1 MVLAMIVV
9 MIMPVGMR
17 LMRMLVRGTGVGAA
31 FGIER
36 RLDLDDARAKA
47 LYHRLDN
54 VIAAYAQGLW
64 HDLGRQMAVA
74 EVPGDPDQMMRIA
87 PLDLDQRLGR
97 RHHVDQ
103 PPVLEHQ
110 RIPSAQRDG
119 VLKIEQKLNS
129 ARARHRHPPPMP
141 IVEIKDDG
149 IGRRFLPAMLAQD
162 FGRADH
168 GVSH

>member
-1 MVLAMIVV
+1 MAVVMMLVIAVVVMVMVSMIMIMVVAMIVM
-9 MIMPVGMR
+9 MIMAVGMVVFMVVAGVRMR
-17 LMRMLVRGTGVGAA
+17 LMRMLVRGTRVGAA
-31 FGIER
+31 FGIKR

-87 PLDLDQRLGR
+87 ALDLDQRLGR
-97 RHHVDQ
+97 RHHLDQ

-110 RIPSAQRDG
+110 RIPSAQRDS
-119 VLKIEQKLNS
+119 VL
-129 ARARHRHPPPMP
+129 
-141 IVEIKDDG
+141 EIK
-149 IGRRFLPAMLAQD
+149 
-162 FGRADH
+162 
-168 GVSH
+168 